1 MAKFGAAQGMKRVED
16 ARLITGNGRYTDDV
30 VLPRQAYALF
40 LRSPHAAARIVSI
53 DTEAAKAMKGVL
65 AVYTAA
71 DVTAAGIKPFGC
83 TVPLKNR
90 DGTPRKDPLRAPLAE
105 TRVRH
110 VGDPV
115 ACVVAT
121 SPSAARDALEAIVV
135 EYETLPAVGDIRTA
149 GAANA
154 PLVWDD
160 APGNKVFDW
169 ETGNRAATEAAF
181 AKAAK
186 VVSIEVENNKVVVA
200 SMEGRAC
207 NFSWEKGRY
216 TVYAGTQGSHG
227 LRKALCPLLGI
238 PETDMLVLTPDVGG
252 GFGMKIFVYPEYL
265 LCAMAS
271 RALKRP
277 VKWTSERTE
286 AFLTDT
292 GGRAQIMRAR
302 LALDEKGRFL
312 ALDVHNTADMGAY
325 LSMYSV
331 FIPTMAGTKVLPTVY
346 KWGALYA
353 RVEGVFT
360 NTPAVDAYRG
370 AGRPESNFLVERVI
384 DKAAAELGIDRIKLR
399 RMNMIKPNEMPYKA
413 ALGATYDSGDFP
425 ATMDMALEAA
435 DWAGAKVRKK
445 AAAKQGL
452 RRGIGVAYYLE
463 ATGGAPTER
472 ADIRFAAD
480 GFVDVLV
487 GTQST
492 GQGHETAYTQ
502 LVMDRLGVPADRVRI
517 VQGDSDR
524 ILSGGGTGGARSLYS
539 EGSAIVTATDVVVKK
554 GKDAAADVLETA
566 PSDIEFANG
575 AFTIVGTD
583 KKIGILDLADTL
595 RARGVDPAK
604 ALDGAAD
611 FALSA
616 HTFPNG
622 CHVAEVEVDPAT
634 GVVRVVRYVVAD
646 DMGNVVNPMIVMGQ
660 IQGGV
665 VQGIGQA
672 LTERT
677 VFDADGQFLTA
688 TFMDYCMPRADD
700 VPDITVVLNE
710 VPCATNPLGVKGA
723 GEAGSVGSCP
733 AVMNALSDAL
743 AEWGVE
749 VDMPATPER
758 VWSAIAAARVAAE

>member
-1 MAKFGAAQGMKRVED
+1 MAKFGTAQGMKRVED
-16 ARLITGNGRYTDDV
+16 ARLITGQGRYTDDV
-30 VLPRQAYALF
+30 VLPKQAYGLV

-53 DTEAAKAMKGVL
+53 DTSAAKAMKGVL

-71 DVTAAGIKPFGC
+71 DVAAAGIKPFGC
-83 TVPLKNR
+83 AVPLKNR
-90 DGTPRKDPLRAPLAE
+90 DGTPRKDPLRTPLAE

-115 ACVVAT
+115 AFVVAT
-121 SPSAARDALEAIVV
+121 STALAKDALEAITVT
-135 EYETLPAVGDIRTA
+135 YDTLPAVGDMRTA
-149 GAANA
+149 TAANA

-160 APGNKVFDW
+160 APGNRVFDW
-169 ETGNRAATEAAF
+169 ETGHRAATEAAF

-207 NFSWEKGRY
+207 NFSWEKGRF

-227 LRKALCPLLGI
+227 LRKSLCPLLGI
-238 PETDMLVLTPDVGG
+238 SESAMQVLTPDVGG

-271 RALKRP
+271 RQLKRP
-277 VKWTSERTE
+277 VKWTSDRTE
-286 AFLTDT
+286 AFLSDT

-325 LSMYSV
+325 LSTYSV
-331 FIPTMAGTKVLPTVY
+331 LIPTMAGTKVLPTVY
-346 KWGALYA
+346 KWGAMYA
-353 RVEGVFT
+353 RVEGVFS

-384 DKAAAELGIDRIKLR
+384 DKAASELGIDRIKLR
-399 RMNMIKPNEMPYKA
+399 RMNMIKPTEMPFKA
-413 ALGATYDSGDFP
+413 ALGSTYDSGDFP

-435 DWAGAKVRKK
+435 DWAGAKARKK

-502 LVMDRLGVPADRVRI
+502 LVMDRLGIPADRVRI

-539 EGSAIVTATDVVVKK
+539 EGSAIATAADVVVKK

-566 PSDIEFANG
+566 PADIEFANG
-575 AFTIVGTD
+575 AFTVVGTD
-583 KKIGILDLADTL
+583 KKIGILELADTL
-595 RARGVDPAK
+595 RARGVDPSK
-604 ALDGAAD
+604 ALDSAAD

-622 CHVAEVEVDPAT
+622 CHVAEVELDPAT
-634 GVVRVVRYVVAD
+634 GVVKVVRYVVAD
-646 DMGNVVNPMIVMGQ
+646 DMGNVVNSMIVMGQ

-743 AEWGVE
+743 SEWGVE
-749 VDMPATPER
+749 VDMPATLER
-758 VWSAIAAARVAAE
+758 VWTAIATARVAAE

>member
-1 MAKFGAAQGMKRVED
+1 MAKFGTAQGMRRVED
-16 ARLITGNGRYTDDV
+16 ARLITGQGRYTDDV
-30 VLPRQAYALF
+30 VLPKQAYGLV

-53 DTEAAKAMKGVL
+53 DTSAAKTMKGVL

-83 TVPLKNR
+83 AVPLKNR
-90 DGTPRKDPLRAPLAE
+90 DGTPRKDPQRTPLAE

-115 ACVVAT
+115 AFVVAT
-121 SPSAARDALEAIVV
+121 SVALAKDALEAIIVT
-135 EYETLPAVGDIRTA
+135 YDTLPAAGDMRTA
-149 GAANA
+149 TAANA

-160 APGNKVFDW
+160 APGNRVFDW

-207 NFSWEKGRY
+207 NFSWEKGRF

-238 PETDMLVLTPDVGG
+238 PESAMQVLTPDVGG

-271 RALKRP
+271 RELKRP
-277 VKWTSERTE
+277 VKWTSDRTE
-286 AFLTDT
+286 AFLSDT
-292 GGRAQIMRAR
+292 GGRAQIMRAK
-302 LALDEKGRFL
+302 LALDDKGRFL

-346 KWGALYA
+346 KWGAMYA

-413 ALGATYDSGDFP
+413 AFGSTYDSGDFP

-435 DWAGAKVRKK
+435 DWAGAKARKK
-445 AAAKQGL
+445 NAAKRGL

-502 LVMDRLGVPADRVRI
+502 LIMDRLGVPVERVRI

-539 EGSAIVTATDVVVKK
+539 EGSAIVTAADVVVKK

-566 PSDIEFANG
+566 PADIEFANG
-575 AFTIVGTD
+575 AFTVVGTD
-583 KKIGILDLADTL
+583 KKIGILELADSL
-595 RARGVDPAK
+595 RARGVDPSK

-622 CHVAEVEVDPAT
+622 CHVAEVELDPAT
-634 GVVRVVRYVVAD
+634 GVVKVVRYVVAD
-646 DMGNVVNPMIVMGQ
+646 DMGNVVNPMIVTGQ

-743 AEWGVE
+743 SEWGVE

-758 VWSAIAAARVAAE
+758 VWSAIASSRVAAE